1 MKSNYEPSQ
10 DQMDF
15 PTIPFPTARPAL
27 PPNVYVSL
35 TVFFIVLYGLIFLF
49 VYFQLFL
56 IWYYKHRRF
65 SYQTVLLFLSLIWS
79 SLRVLLFSFYFK
91 NADDANRLEFVLYF
105 CLYCL
110 PVFLQF
116 CTFCLLILYYGQ
128 VYFKIATRSNKER
141 NSYILRSI
149 IAISI
154 FIFFVSSLVSAY
166 YTREICL
173 FRHAQNSCN
182 LFQITL
188 IRVAIND
195 LLFVIFGFVLS
206 TYLFRLAKLSMNYM
220 IPEQNVFSFFQIY
233 FFLHHLD
240 F

>member
-1 MKSNYEPSQ
+1 
-10 DQMDF
+10 
-15 PTIPFPTARPAL
+15 
-27 PPNVYVSL
+27 
-35 TVFFIVLYGLIFLF
+35 
-49 VYFQLFL
+49 
-56 IWYYKHRRF
+56 
-65 SYQTVLLFLSLIWS
+65 
-79 SLRVLLFSFYFK
+79 
-91 NADDANRLEFVLYF
+91 
-105 CLYCL
+105 
-110 PVFLQF
+110 LQF

-154 FIFFVSSLVSAY
+154 FIFLVSSLVSAY

-173 FRHAQNSCN
+173 FRQAQNSCN

-195 LLFVIFGFVLS
+195 LLFVIFGFILS
-206 TYLFRLAKLSMNYM
+206 TFLFRLAKLSMNYM
-220 IPEQNVFSFFQIY
+220 IPEQNVLL
-233 FFLHHLD
+233 FLL